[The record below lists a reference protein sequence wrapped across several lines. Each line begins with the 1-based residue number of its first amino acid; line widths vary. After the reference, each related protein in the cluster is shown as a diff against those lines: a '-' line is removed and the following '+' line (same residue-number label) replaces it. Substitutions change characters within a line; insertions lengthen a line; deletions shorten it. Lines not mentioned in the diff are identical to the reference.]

1 MQQDNDKPNDQQG
14 TQAAAGGMAWMNER
28 RPVLT
33 WWEQAENEAAWWD
46 ATLDAD
52 VFFRRPNIPCE
63 WAALLLCRFNPHHD
77 TREVA
82 EVTNT
87 DETTPNDFKR
97 LLSTFEGR
105 AEAGAEAHSLLDWM
119 AVAAGDGLKTHSWAW
134 SYVAHRFG
142 ILGPQSPVSTPEPPP
157 AQVQAK
163 PQEVRLSRA
172 HTSSGLVARARRNA
186 GDDAGIAEIWLEL
199 MRMANA
205 QEHPFI
211 GVTDEG
217 LKYQNDKDGVS
228 FINRKSVSDWLR
240 RRR

>member
-1 MQQDNDKPNDQQG
+1 MPSSPEPLTPEQIRELEKKADEAERK
-14 TQAAAGGMAWMNER
+14 ARERGMAWLAETKEVRVSPPQEFVDAFDEWCKVDAVER
-28 RPVLT
+28 DIQELEMVKPVSVTEILAQRQT
-33 WWEQAENEAAWWD
+33 LLELNAERAR
-46 ATLDAD
+46 LL
-52 VFFRRPNIPCE
+52 
-63 WAALLLCRFNPHHD
+63 ALLD
-77 TREVA
+77 GRE
-82 EVTNT
+82 
-87 DETTPNDFKR
+87 
-97 LLSTFEGR
+97 S
-105 AEAGAEAHSLLDWM
+105 
-119 AVAAGDGLKTHSWAW
+119 
-134 SYVAHRFG
+134 
-142 ILGPQSPVSTPEPPP
+142 PP

-172 HTSSGLVARARRNA
+172 HTSSGLIARARRNA

-228 FINRKSVSDWLR
+228 FINRKAVSDWLR

>member
-1 MQQDNDKPNDQQG
+1 MPSSPEPLTPEQIRELEKK
-14 TQAAAGGMAWMNER
+14 AAEVDEAERKARERGMAWLAETKEVRVSPPQEFVDAFDEWCKVDAVER
-28 RPVLT
+28 DIQELEMVKPVGVTEILAQR
-33 WWEQAENEAAWWD
+33 QALSELNAERAR
-46 ATLDAD
+46 LL
-52 VFFRRPNIPCE
+52 
-63 WAALLLCRFNPHHD
+63 ALLD
-77 TREVA
+77 GRE
-82 EVTNT
+82 
-87 DETTPNDFKR
+87 
-97 LLSTFEGR
+97 S
-105 AEAGAEAHSLLDWM
+105 
-119 AVAAGDGLKTHSWAW
+119 
-134 SYVAHRFG
+134 
-142 ILGPQSPVSTPEPPP
+142 PP

-172 HTSSGLVARARRNA
+172 HTSSGLIARARKNA
-186 GDDAGIAEIWLEL
+186 GDGAGIAEIWLEL